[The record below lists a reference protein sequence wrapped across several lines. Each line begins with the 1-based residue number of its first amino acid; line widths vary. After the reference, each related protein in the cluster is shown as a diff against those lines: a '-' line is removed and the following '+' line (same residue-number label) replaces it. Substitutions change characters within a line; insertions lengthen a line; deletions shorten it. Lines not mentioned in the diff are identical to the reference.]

1 MPTTIRS
8 RLLLLM
14 LAVLL
19 PAIAA
24 ALIVIARTYQSERE
38 AVHRGLRDNA
48 SAVAQVLDRE
58 LTRRAD
64 IARAMSSSYILAG
77 EPLDDRNLRFLHG
90 WTSGIVQDL
99 GGWIELR
106 SATEVLLDTRLPAPS
121 PPRPLHLAARG
132 LALAPVVRPL
142 VAEPPDGALHVQ
154 VVQPV
159 QRQGRT
165 VLNLVIAVP
174 QDTLQRLIDQQDL
187 PPDWVGTVL
196 DDHHRV
202 MARHPGGVRYVGRT
216 ASPDMVR
223 RIQTENETV
232 APSVSLDGQKVLSS
246 FSKTPQGWSY
256 VVAAPRDHNPIF
268 DEPPLAVVQLASG
281 ALLLLAVAVAAASW
295 VARGIARATESL
307 KAAAQSMRA
316 GAPEPPAARTGIV
329 EFDEVGQTMS
339 CTAQALATARGDLER
354 KVEEAVVRTRLAEQR
369 VSQAQRIAALGRLT
383 GGVAHDFN
391 NLLGVVSNSA
401 HLIRRHVEQ
410 LPGLQMPLEVI
421 QRAVEMGSHLSQQL
435 LRFGG
440 RQAVSPR
447 PVELGPYLADLRE
460 MLQMVAREK
469 VTVSVDVAPGTE
481 PVNVDPSELELAL
494 INLALNARDAITDRG
509 WLRVEA
515 RTALTD
521 ETEGLPPGRYVL
533 LTVSDNGAGMDE
545 AQAAQ
550 VFEPFFTTKGV
561 GQGTGLGLSQV
572 HGFCQQAGGMAGMSS
587 TPGLGST
594 VSMVLPAASAGT
606 GASADHAPLPAPAPV
621 PQHALDGMR
630 VLLVEDGN
638 ELATVTTVLL
648 ESYGAQVQRAGNV
661 EQAQARVH
669 EDASIQVVLSDVVMP
684 GKRNGVDL
692 ARLLR
697 RSHPGLPVVLIS
709 GYSNALAGLD
719 GFTVLRKPVDPDV
732 LVRTLLAALR
742 HEQAPP
748 APADGA

>member
-14 LAVLL
+14 MAVLL

-58 LTRRAD
+58 LARRAD
-64 IARAMSSSYILAG
+64 IARAMSRSYLLAG
-77 EPLDDRNLRFLHG
+77 EPLNEANLRFLHG
-90 WTSGIVQDL
+90 WTSSIVQDL

-106 SATEVLLDTRLPAPS
+106 SATEVLLDTRLPALS
-121 PPRPLHLAARG
+121 PPRPLPPSERQ
-132 LALAPVVRPL
+132 LALAPAVL
-142 VAEPPDGALHVQ
+142 SLAAGHAEDPLHVQ

-165 VLNLVIAVP
+165 VFNLVIALP
-174 QDTLQRLIDQQDL
+174 QAALQQVIERQGLA
-187 PPDWVGTVL
+187 PNWVGTVL
-196 DDHHRV
+196 DNNHQV
-202 MARHPGGVRYVGRT
+202 VARHPGGVRFVGRSAT
-216 ASPDMVR
+216 PDMVR
-223 RIQTENETV
+223 RIATENETV
-232 APSVSLDGQKVLSS
+232 APSVTLDGHKVLSS
-246 FSKTPQGWSY
+246 FSKTPQGWSF
-256 VVAAPRDHNPIF
+256 VVAAPRDQNPIF
-268 DEPPLAVVQLASG
+268 DEPPLAVVQLVSG
-281 ALLLLAVAVAAASW
+281 ALLLLAVAVAAATW
-295 VARGIARATESL
+295 VARGITQATESL
-307 KAAAQSMRA
+307 KAAARSMRA
-316 GAPEPPAARTGIV
+316 GAPEPPTAPTGIV
-329 EFDEVGQTMS
+329 EFDEVGDTMTA
-339 CTAQALATARGDLER
+339 TAQALATARGDLER
-354 KVEEAVVRTRLAEQR
+354 KVESAVVRTRLAEQR

-401 HLIRRHVEQ
+401 HLIRRHMEQ

-440 RQAVSPR
+440 RQAVKPR
-447 PVELGPYLADLRE
+447 PVELAPYLADLRE
-460 MLQMVAREK
+460 MLQIVARQNI
-469 VTVSVDVAPGTE
+469 TVSVEVAPGTY
-481 PVNVDPSELELAL
+481 PVTVDASELELAL
-494 INLALNARDAITDRG
+494 INLALNARDAIAERG
-509 WLRVEA
+509 WLRVHA
-515 RTALTD
+515 RPAFPD

-545 AQAAQ
+545 VQAAQ
-550 VFEPFFTTKGV
+550 VFEPFFTTKDV
-561 GQGTGLGLSQV
+561 GQGIGLGLSQV

-594 VSMVLPAASAGT
+594 VSMVLPASSPEVASL
-606 GASADHAPLPAPAPV
+606 ASDAPLPAPAPL
-621 PQHALDGMR
+621 PQHALDRVR

-638 ELATVTTVLL
+638 ELATITTALL
-648 ESYGAQVQRAGNV
+648 ESYGAQVQRVGNV
-661 EQAQARVH
+661 EQAQARVQ

-719 GFTVLRKPVDPDV
+719 GFTLLRKPVDPNV
-732 LVRTLLAALR
+732 LVRTLLAALQR
-742 HEQAPP
+742 ETAPP
-748 APADGA
+748 ASADGA

>member
-1 MPTTIRS
+1 MPTTIRT

-14 LAVLL
+14 MAVLL
-19 PAIAA
+19 PGIAA
-24 ALIVIARTYQSERE
+24 ALLVIARTYQSERE

-48 SAVAQVLDRE
+48 RAVAQVLDRE
-58 LTRRAD
+58 LARRAD
-64 IARAMSSSYILAG
+64 IARAMSSSNILAG
-77 EPLDDRNLRFLHG
+77 DPLDEENLRFLHS
-90 WTSGIVQDL
+90 WTSSIVQDL

-106 SATEVLLDTRLPAPS
+106 SATEVLLDTRFPPMS
-121 PPRPLHLAARG
+121 PPRPLPGADQGLTPAPAVLPLAATPSG
-132 LALAPVVRPL
+132 D
-142 VAEPPDGALHVQ
+142 PPHAQ

-159 QRQGRT
+159 LRQGRT

-174 QDTLQRLIDQQDL
+174 QEALQHLIDRQGL
-187 PPDWVGTVL
+187 PANWVGTVL
-196 DDHHRV
+196 DNRHEV
-202 MARHPGGVRYVGRT
+202 VARHPGGARYVGRMAT
-216 ASPDMVR
+216 PDMVLR
-223 RIQTENETV
+223 MNRENETV

-246 FSKTPQGWSY
+246 FSKTPQGWAY
-256 VVAAPRDHNPIF
+256 VVAAPRDQNPIF
-268 DEPPLAVVQLASG
+268 DELPLAVVQLVSA
-281 ALLLLAVAVAAASW
+281 ALLLLAVAVGAATW
-295 VARGIARATESL
+295 VARGIARATQSL
-307 KAAAQSMRA
+307 KRAAQAMQT
-316 GAPEPPAARTGIV
+316 GGPADAATSTGIV
-329 EFDEVGQTMS
+329 EFDEVGNTMS
-339 CTAQALATARGDLER
+339 CTAQALATARNDLER
-354 KVEEAVVRTRLAEQR
+354 KVQEAVVGTRLAEQR

-401 HLIRRHVEQ
+401 HLIRRHAEKM
-410 LPGLQMPLEVI
+410 PALQMPLEVI

-447 PVELGPYLADLRE
+447 PVELGPYLNDLQE
-460 MLQMVAREK
+460 MLQMVARQK
-469 VTVSVDVAPGTE
+469 ITVSVEVAPDTD
-481 PVNVDPSELELAL
+481 PVNVDASELELAL
-494 INLALNARDAITDRG
+494 INLALNARDAIPDRG
-509 WLRVEA
+509 WLRVQA
-515 RTALTD
+515 RPALPD

-545 AQAAQ
+545 ALAAQ

-587 TPGLGST
+587 TPGLGTT
-594 VSMVLPAASAGT
+594 VSMVLPACSPESAT
-606 GASADHAPLPAPAPV
+606 SAEAAPLPAPAPV
-621 PQHALDGMR
+621 PQHALEGVR

-648 ESYGAQVQRAGNV
+648 ESYGAQVQRVSNV
-661 EQAQARVH
+661 EQAQACVH
-669 EDASIQVVLSDVVMP
+669 EDASLQVVLSDVVMP

-697 RSHPGLPVVLIS
+697 RSHPELPVVLIS
-709 GYSNALAGLD
+709 GYSNALAGLN
-719 GFTVLRKPVDPDV
+719 GFTVLRKPVDPHL

-748 APADGA
+748 AETDSA